1 VDTIEPPIKA
11 RRGRPRAFDRN
22 KALQNATEV
31 FWAKGYEGT
40 SLTDLQKAM
49 GDISA
54 PSFYAAFGSKEE
66 LFREAV
72 AFHASTEGI
81 AAMRALQDGA
91 TARESLEA
99 MLRTAVE
106 IFSQPNKP
114 RGCLLV
120 LGAVNCSQ
128 SNEKVQDYLRA
139 MRANRLKIMKQRLRR
154 GVSEG
159 DVPKHVDL
167 AKIVLFFTAVLDGL
181 AFEARDGAA
190 RKALMGIVDCAM
202 AAWPSLMA

>member
-1 VDTIEPPIKA
+1 MPP
-11 RRGRPRAFDRN
+11 RGRPRAFDRN
-22 KALQNATEV
+22 KALKNATEV
-31 FWAKGYEGT
+31 FWAKGYEGA

-72 AFHASTEGI
+72 AFHARTEGV
-81 AAMRALQDGA
+81 AVQRALEQGA
-91 TARESLEA
+91 TARESIEA

-128 SNEKVQDYLRA
+128 SNGQIQDFLRE
-139 MRANRLKIMKQRLRR
+139 MRAARLKFFKQRLRR

-159 DVPKHVDL
+159 DVPKDTDL
-167 AKIVLFFTAVLDGL
+167 AKVALFFTAVMDGL
-181 AFEARDGAA
+181 AFEARDGAT

-202 AAWPSLMA
+202 AAWPSVVG